1 MKIYLIKKYLTT
13 KPSTNE
19 HGYVVI
25 ITRIFYLSSL
35 INTGLYVQLIK
46 RSKVIANAL
55 KFSMLRSNIA
65 C

>member
-19 HGYVVI
+19 QGYVVI
-25 ITRIFYLSSL
+25 IMRIFYLSSL

-46 RSKVIANAL
+46 SSKVIANAL